1 MWKGTI
7 KLWVG
12 KLDVETMKGRP
23 CKAKAKAK
31 KKQIWFKKKKKS
43 VSPVQGF
50 KSGGKIDLTNN
61 IKPSHL
67 DYQR

>member
-12 KLDVETMKGRP
+12 ILDVETTKGQP
-23 CKAKAKAK
+23 SKAKVKAK

-43 VSPVQGF
+43 VSPVQDF
-50 KSGGKIDLTNN
+50 KSGGKVDLTNS
-61 IKPSHL
+61 IKPKHW

>member
-12 KLDVETMKGRP
+12 KLDVETTKGQP
-23 CKAKAKAK
+23 SKTKVKAK
-31 KKQIWFKKKKKS
+31 KKQIWYKKKKS
-43 VSPVQGF
+43 VTPVQGF
-50 KSGGKIDLTNN
+50 KSGGKVDLTHS
-61 IKPSHL
+61 IKPRHL